1 MPAQA
6 TVGGGGAPGVR
17 LPSTAVS
24 LPEPL
29 AAPLR
34 RGEPPV
40 VGRAEGGRLL
50 LDLRAVPPERDGEVL
65 EAVLKAAG

>member
-1 MPAQA
+1 MDAAAVSTEA

-17 LPSTAVS
+17 LPSVAVS
-24 LPEPL
+24 LPERL

-40 VGRAEGGRLL
+40 VGRVEG
-50 LDLRAVPPERDGEVL
+50 
-65 EAVLKAAG
+65 AACFWTCAPCRRTGTARSSRPS